1 MTRMARRSLLTLCT
15 LLALGALAACG
26 RSSPEV
32 DFCKAREGL
41 ACAALA
47 TERAAEEAEYT
58 AALSSG
64 DAELVDARGD
74 CVQEFVAEQLEDG
87 CLAVEPSTLCREA
100 CALHPCGVRASDGTP
115 DASGDCISRCVEE
128 ASENA
133 ITLPALQRVL
143 ERAAGTPG
151 LCTCR
156 VCDPVASAA
165 LCDELWVCN

>member
-1 MTRMARRSLLTLCT
+1 MKTALVLNGPNLNLLGSREPAVYGAQTL
-15 LLALGALAACG
+15 AD
-26 RSSPEV
+26 V
-32 DFCKAREGL
+32 
-41 ACAALA
+41 
-47 TERAAEEAEYT
+47 EA
-58 AALSSG
+58 
-64 DAELVDARGD
+64 
-74 CVQEFVAEQLEDG
+74 
-87 CLAVEPSTLCREA
+87 LCREA